1 MCCAVGLYYSVNFR
15 SVIIMTDH
23 LFVAFN
29 YSLIINKVRCDAKQ
43 ESVIQDA
50 AWPWFA

>member
-1 MCCAVGLYYSVNFR
+1 
-15 SVIIMTDH
+15 MTDH

-50 AWPWFA
+50 GHGLHNYSSQSVQHYSMVY